1 MQNLT
6 IAQTLTMSSLEI
18 ANLVGSRHDNVK
30 IAIERL
36 AAKSIIR
43 LPAMQDSENI
53 NNLGLLRIPAQS
65 ERIFWFEREREFRCR
80 ERIFW
85 RVNTRPNELNVTSPY
100 ASATGLFGAHCAALR
115 LSPATE
121 PLPKETGA
129 RT

>member
-65 ERIFWFEREREFRCR
+65 ERIFW
-80 ERIFW
+80 

>member
-1 MQNLT
+1 MKKRLQNTSITFRMMQHCLFRPTKRSRNKVR
-6 IAQTLTMSSLEI
+6 EI
-18 ANLVGSRHDNVK
+18 LGEDEVK
-30 IAIERL
+30 T
-36 AAKSIIR
+36 
-43 LPAMQDSENI
+43 
-53 NNLGLLRIPAQS
+53 LRIPTQS
-65 ERIFWFEREREFRCR
+65 